1 MEIKKREYFLRGSLR
16 YKTITDEELYTL
28 RVPLEVL
35 DKYFYSYYKTREDAY
50 RSIGLGVPNA
60 YQRYWIYQR
69 YRGGSVVTIGP
80 VGIGKTTF
88 SLIEALLCRG
98 KAIFIVPTKALATT
112 VYEKILSMNETL
124 NTGKT
129 ILLYDKKTKESI
141 ISGDFHIAVMTAQAF
156 RVIYPEIKWRSR
168 LSIVDDVDAFMKN
181 PKNLD
186 RLMNVTR
193 GSMILSSATFKASP
207 RQRQRL
213 REEFGISFRS
223 SRFVGFRNVEDI
235 YSIYETRDQMLDD
248 VVRFIQVMG
257 KGGIVFLPRGADE
270 GELLETLQRAGI
282 RADVGS
288 PETLEDLSEGKLDV
302 LVGKAAFYGVL
313 VRGIDMPDVIRYT
326 VFVGVPRGEIVLKP
340 DADISKW
347 WSTFIGGPVPSDW
360 QEIMKKVKEV
370 ADRKAWSVS
379 EEENGIRIIYPDITT
394 YIQASGRTSRFTG
407 SGFTFGVSFVA
418 DTDEKLMLAFMR
430 RASLYGITF
439 QHKDEVDIEALR
451 EKVDLS
457 REHKEKEGQIPF
469 RSYLMLVESPHK
481 VETIASLLGGG
492 VFRYIETSGGF
503 IVRVAEV
510 SFGTMLIVIGATIGH
525 TSDIVEVSPRRWPH
539 QVFYGV
545 SIEDSGFY
553 PIMDTIKMFDGGQA
567 VSLVPDGIEY
577 RDKLDIIRVYR
588 NLALAVDG
596 LLIATDPDSEG
607 ERIAYEVGAYLA
619 PYGKSVYR
627 MEFREIT
634 RKALLQALEDIRQ
647 IDTRRVEAALVRRIE
662 DRWVG
667 FFLSERVSKYF
678 GRKGL
683 SAGRVQSPVLGWIIE
698 RYQLSRQQKDVYRVA
713 FPFIE
718 DFYIEI
724 EDKPDDIVTV
734 ESASVEVREKS
745 PLPPYSTDLLLS
757 DASRILGFSA
767 SYTMDLAQALF
778 EGGFITYHR
787 TDSTRVSEDGI
798 KVAKMYITEKYGE
811 ELFHGKYWDI
821 QTSEHMQGAHECI
834 RPTRPID
841 VMEFWD
847 VVRGRDEYT
856 KDHGR
861 LYGLIFRRFMAS
873 QSVNALLKYL
883 TVLLKGFDN
892 IEVPMEV
899 EKEGYLV
906 FFKDIKIYSLRYVP
920 EVGSQVSLNVEVVKK
935 PLAWPMRE
943 EEVIRQMK
951 EKGIGRPSTYGKI
964 LETIKKRGYVRVS
977 PKGYLIPTKIGIQV
991 YDYLNREFHE
1001 FISPDRTALLYKK
1014 MDGVEDGEYEYMELL
1029 KEVYD
1034 EVNAYL

>member
-1 MEIKKREYFLRGSLR
+1 MEIKKREYFLRGDIDYTL
-16 YKTITDEELYTL
+16 TTDEKLYQTKVSPEVVDKKFYDYW
-28 RVPLEVL
+28 RV
-35 DKYFYSYYKTREDAY
+35 REDTY
-50 RSIGLGVPNA
+50 RRIGLGKPNA

-69 YRGGSVVTIGP
+69 YRGGSVITIGP

-88 SLIEALLCRG
+88 SLVEALLCDK
-98 KAIFIVPTKALATT
+98 KAIIVVPTKAMATT
-112 VYEKILSMNETL
+112 VYEKIVAMKRALGVDKE
-124 NTGKT
+124 
-129 ILLYDKKTKESI
+129 ILLYDKKTKDAI
-141 ISGDFHIAVMTAQAF
+141 ISGDFHIAIMTAQAF
-156 RVIYPEIKWRSR
+156 RVIYPDIKWQAG

-186 RLMNVTR
+186 RLMDVTS
-193 GSMILSSATFKASP
+193 GSIILSSATFKASP
-207 RQRQRL
+207 RQKKRL
-213 REEFGISFRS
+213 IQQFGISFRL

-235 YSIYETRDQMLDD
+235 YSIYETRSRMLDD
-248 VVRFIQVMG
+248 VIRFIQVMG

-270 GELLETLQRAGI
+270 GEVLKALLKAGI
-282 RADVGS
+282 EADIGS
-288 PETLEDLSEGKLDV
+288 PETLEALAEGKLDV

-326 VFVGVPRGEIVLKP
+326 VFVGIPRGEMILKP
-340 DADISKW
+340 DGDITGW
-347 WSTFIGGPVPSDW
+347 WKKFIGGAVPSDW
-360 QEIMKKVKEV
+360 QEVVKTVKEV
-370 ADRKAWSVS
+370 ADRKAWSVY
-379 EEENGIRIIYPDITT
+379 EDENGIKIIYPDLIT

-407 SGFTFGVSFVA
+407 SGFTFGASFVA

-430 RASLYGITF
+430 KASLYGITF
-439 QHKDEVDIEALR
+439 QNKDEVDIEALR
-451 EKVDLS
+451 EKVDMT
-457 REHKEKEGQIPF
+457 RKHKQKDGQIPF

-492 VFRYIETSGGF
+492 VFRYIETSGGS

-510 SFGTMLIVIGATIGH
+510 SFGTTLIVIGATVGH
-525 TSDIVEVSPRRWPH
+525 TSDIVEISPKDWKYP
-539 QVFYGV
+539 VFYGV
-545 SIEDSGFY
+545 SVEDTGFY

-567 VSLVPDGIEY
+567 VSLVPEDVKC

-588 NLALAVDG
+588 SIALAVDG

-619 PYGKSVYR
+619 PYGKSIHR
-627 MEFREIT
+627 IEFREIT
-634 RKALLQALEDIRQ
+634 RKALLQAIENIRD

-667 FFLSERVSKYF
+667 FFLSEKVSQHF
-678 GRKGL
+678 GKKGL

-718 DFYIEI
+718 DFYIEV
-724 EDKPDDIVTV
+724 EDKPSDVATV
-734 ESASVEVREKS
+734 EGAPVEIREKS
-745 PLPPYSTDLLLS
+745 PLPPYSTDMLLA
-757 DASRILGFSA
+757 DASRLLGFSA
-767 SYTMDLAQALF
+767 SHTMSLAQDLF

-787 TDSTRVSEDGI
+787 TDSTRVSDDGI

-811 ELFHGKYWDI
+811 DLFHGRHWDI

-841 VMEFWD
+841 IMEFWD
-847 VVRGRDEYT
+847 VVRGRGEYT
-856 KDHGR
+856 RDHGR

-873 QSVNALLKYL
+873 QSADAILKYL
-883 TVLLKGFDN
+883 SLSLTGLPS
-892 IEVPMEV
+892 IEIAIGIER
-899 EKEGYLV
+899 EGYFV
-906 FFKDIKIYSLRYVP
+906 FFKDVKLYSLKYMPKR
-920 EVGSQVSLNVEVVKK
+920 EEKVSLEVEVVKR
-935 PLAWPMRE
+935 PLAWPMKE

-964 LETIKKRGYVRVS
+964 LDTIKKRGYVRVS
-977 PKGYLIPTKIGIQV
+977 PKGYLIPTKIGMQV
-991 YDYLNREFHE
+991 YNYLSRAFPD

-1014 MDGVEDGEYEYMELL
+1014 MDGVEAGDCGYMDLL
-1029 KEVYD
+1029 REVY
-1034 EVNAYL
+1034 EEIKSYW